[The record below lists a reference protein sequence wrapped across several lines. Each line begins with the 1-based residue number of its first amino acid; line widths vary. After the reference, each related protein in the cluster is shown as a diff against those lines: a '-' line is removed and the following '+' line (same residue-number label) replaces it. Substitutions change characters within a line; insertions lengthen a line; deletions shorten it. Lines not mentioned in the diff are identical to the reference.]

1 MKKASE
7 ALRRFNHR
15 EAGAF
20 PTAEDFEEYY
30 ITKGI
35 PNTLEYEAAYKKLL
49 DQVKDKSTREK
60 YEFLLPH
67 TQELRDMLD
76 TLTACDDYDNTID
89 DSLLSNDFF
98 RDDVLALIMI
108 YRYEHN
114 ISIMDDLENEKSLLP
129 AIDTLRMID
138 KEKRREEKERR
149 EELKRTDPVAYA
161 TLVKKEKEE
170 FEAKWERIFK
180 EDKEDGP
187 AFDHPVTIDE
197 LMKLI

>member
-1 MKKASE
+1 MKKATE

-20 PTAEDFEEYY
+20 PTIEELEEYSR
-30 ITKGI
+30 TKGI

-89 DSLLSNDFF
+89 DNLLSNELI
-98 RDDVLALIMI
+98 RNDVLALIMI

-114 ISIMDDLENEKSLLP
+114 ISIMDDLENEKSLVP
-129 AIDTLRMID
+129 AFDSLYMINMEKM
-138 KEKRREEKERR
+138 KEEDERR
-149 EELKRTDPVAYA
+149 EELKRTDPEAYA
-161 TLVKKEKEE
+161 ALVKKEKEE
-170 FEAKWERIFK
+170 FEAKWEQIFK
-180 EDKEDGP
+180 EDKEAGP
-187 AFDHPVTIDE
+187 IFDHPIKDEE

>member
-60 YEFLLPH
+60 FEFLLPH
-67 TQELRDMLD
+67 TQELRDMID

-129 AIDTLRMID
+129 AIDSLRSIR
-138 KEKRREEKERR
+138 KEKMNEEYERR
-149 EELKRTDPVAYA
+149 EELKRTDPEAYEA
-161 TLVKKEKEE
+161 LEKKELEE
-170 FEAKWERIFK
+170 IDAKWEQAYDQVK
-180 EDKEDGP
+180 KNGP
-187 AFDHPVTIDE
+187 IFDHPVTIE
-197 LMKLI
+197 EIMKLL

>member
-20 PTAEDFEEYY
+20 PTVEDFEEYSR
-30 ITKGI
+30 TKGI

-60 YEFLLPH
+60 FEFLLPH

-129 AIDTLRMID
+129 AIDSLRSIR
-138 KEKRREEKERR
+138 KEKMNEEYERR
-149 EELKRTDPVAYA
+149 EELKRTDPEAYEA
-161 TLVKKEKEE
+161 LEKKELDEID
-170 FEAKWERIFK
+170 AKWERIFK